1 MDAIDRIIDQ
11 LYDGASDAAAWTPA
25 FNNLCDVIGAGH
37 VVSGVYDGP
46 GTSLPFFV
54 SARVDPAL
62 LELFL
67 PSVPWGLSL
76 MRPFAERRAVHSDSV
91 FPRAEFLRSDF
102 YNDVIRPMGGYRS
115 LISIPFRHDGY
126 DSFVTVCRPEHAH
139 DFTADECTTIDRIL
153 PHVARAMRTKVRVDE
168 SARRLSATLSAFDQF
183 DLGLAIVDRDLR
195 PVVLNRRAEQIITT
209 GDGLLRSRKG
219 LVASSASDTSWLQRL
234 VLKACADDVRVPGHY
249 AMRLHRPAGSAWS
262 VVARRLNNNAAAPG
276 VLVAL
281 LIEDERRNPRDIAAT
296 LIAMFALSPR
306 EAALAAEL
314 AHGAELGTAAQ
325 RLGIAVGTARNYLK
339 AIFAKTRT
347 HRQAELVALILQ
359 ATRFRR

>member
-11 LYDGASDAAAWTPA
+11 LYDGATDAAAWSPA
-25 FNNLCDVIGAGH
+25 FSNLCDLIGGGH
-37 VVSGVYDGP
+37 VVSGVYDRP

-62 LELFL
+62 LERFL
-67 PSVPWGLSL
+67 PSVPWSLSL

-91 FPRAEFLRSDF
+91 FPRSEFLRSDF

-115 LISIPFRHDGY
+115 LISVPFRRDGY
-126 DSFVTVCRPEHAH
+126 DSFVTVCRPEHAP
-139 DFTADECTTIDRIL
+139 DFTVDECTTIDRIM
-153 PHVARAMRTKVRVDE
+153 PHVARAMRTKVKVDE

-183 DLGLAIVDRDLR
+183 DLALAIVDRDLR
-195 PVVLNRRAEQIITT
+195 PMVLNRRAEQIITG
-209 GDGLLRSRKG
+209 GDGLSLSPKG
-219 LVASSASDTSWLQRL
+219 LVASRASDTSWLQRL
-234 VLKACADDVRVPGHY
+234 VRHAAADDVRVPGHY
-249 AMRLHRPAGSAWS
+249 AMRLHRPAGPAWS
-262 VVARRLNNNAAAPG
+262 VVARRLNNKAVGPG

-281 LIEDERRNPRDIAAT
+281 LIEEERRNPRETAAA
-296 LIAMFALSPR
+296 LIAIFALSPR

-314 AHGAELGTAAQ
+314 AHGAELALAAE
-325 RLGIAVGTARNYLK
+325 RLGIAIGTARNYLK